1 LAAIGAGETQVV
13 PLSYPSILAALVLA
27 LAYLAGFWIDAHST
41 ARMVWAH
48 RRWVSAAAGVSVA
61 YVFVDL
67 LPELAAQNDVIVH
80 AAGKQALLFAEQ
92 RVYILALFSFVV
104 LYGLQYFVL
113 GRREAPG
120 DRRAQTTVDAWF
132 LLHMAGFTLYSGLI
146 GYLLV
151 ERAGR
156 LLALAL
162 YTVAMALHFLIVDHA
177 LTDEH
182 GARYQRIGRWMLAAS
197 VLAGWLVGELAPLS
211 EVNVAR
217 LFAVLAGGVVITS
230 LRGELP
236 DQTRGQFWPFCLGA
250 VSFALILLFV

>member
-1 LAAIGAGETQVV
+1 MGQV
-13 PLSYPSILAALVLA
+13 SYPSMLAALVLA
-27 LAYLAGFWIDAHST
+27 MAYLAGFWIDAHST
-41 ARMVWAH
+41 ARVVWAH

-80 AAGKQALLFAEQ
+80 AAGKQALFAEQ
-92 RVYILALFSFVV
+92 RVYILALFSFVI

-113 GRREAPG
+113 GRRAAPA
-120 DRRAQTTVDAWF
+120 DRRAQPAVGAWCA
-132 LLHMAGFTLYSGLI
+132 LHVAGFALYSGLI

-151 ERAGR
+151 ERAGNY
-156 LLALAL
+156 LALTL

-182 GARYQRIGRWMLAAS
+182 GASYQRIGRWILAAG

-230 LRGELP
+230 LRAELP